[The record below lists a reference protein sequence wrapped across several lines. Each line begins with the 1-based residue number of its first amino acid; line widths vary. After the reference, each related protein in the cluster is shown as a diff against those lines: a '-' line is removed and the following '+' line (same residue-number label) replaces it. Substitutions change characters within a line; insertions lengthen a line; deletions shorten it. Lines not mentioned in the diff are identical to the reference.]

1 MGLKVDLREL
11 KTDEFMSA
19 IEELLTSKSY
29 REKAQMMSRNFR
41 DQPEPPMERALWWI
55 DYVLRNP
62 DVTFLQSEKLRE
74 MNYAHKHSVDVIAF
88 LVLVNLVL
96 IILILKVSCYLCCK
110 NKKSKN
116 PSKVKKQ

>member
-11 KTDEFMSA
+11 KTDEFKSA

-88 LVLVNLVL
+88 LVLVTLVL

-110 NKKSKN
+110 NKTTSN